1 MEYEEAVRAAA
12 KYREDL
18 HTCKNELKG
27 ASEVVKGCKDSLL
40 ALEKDYV
47 DRERNQAK
55 AGLEKAN
62 IALQERDNALHI
74 ATRER
79 DSLKGEL
86 AGMDEKIA
94 RARKEAVQKY
104 KD

>member
-1 MEYEEAVRAAA
+1 MEYEEAVRVAA

-18 HTCKNELKG
+18 HTCKNELKE

-47 DRERNQAK
+47 DRERNQAR
-55 AGLEKAN
+55 ADLERAN
-62 IALQERDNALHI
+62 IALQERDSALHI

-79 DSLKGEL
+79 D
-86 AGMDEKIA
+86 
-94 RARKEAVQKY
+94 
-104 KD
+104 